1 VGHRTAVGHRARD
14 MTRSRTHAARLASR
28 ARSTRPASVTLLWLG
43 ALCLTRPAQALVSRF
58 SNAVIDSNGIE
69 TGSAEL
75 QRFYFL
81 TGGTFELTVTG
92 LSSSSPTPS
101 LWLVLCQYSEIS
113 FPLNFA
119 GAEGACVLALD
130 SYNGTNS
137 CFLSSLS
144 EGSEVRIQVLTKNQ
158 YSAGV
163 VLCDEGERITMSGV
177 AQSLNPNGEHLGSN
191 HVPIPRVY
199 LGFIILWIALAVTY
213 ALYLWKMRSI
223 ATWIHFFLV
232 VAMLTR
238 IAWLVAARQFWV
250 HASSTSAGIPLQRL
264 LFDSPSGDE
273 TETWMYLTFLALNQ
287 AVFFCF
293 FAVISQGWLITRRF
307 TERSEFFVDLGF
319 FVGLVAVN
327 VLCRRVD
334 SSAILIAL
342 YLLYPGTFGLALAN
356 CSRNL
361 KTLRLQSMMIMQRQQ
376 DGSRVIAAKEKIFRS
391 LQGVVFWYISLKIVA
406 SLASLFLEG
415 LEWCK
420 YLIDELIDLFA
431 SLLFG
436 SILKPNTVVNPF
448 NTHFVSD
455 WEAMFEGTINSIA
468 DRIAALGLSV
478 SEIPQPEFYVAHV
491 GARTDGQEARVDVSD
506 DEENEGVGCFH
517 LILVE
522 HPSERASIL
531 ANLAIAVPDQTIE
544 EDD

>member
-1 VGHRTAVGHRARD
+1 MGHRARD

-28 ARSTRPASVTLLWLG
+28 ARSTRLASVTLLWLG

-191 HVPIPRVY
+191 YVPIPRVY

-250 HASSTSAGIPLQRL
+250 HASSTSAGIPLQTL

-506 DEENEGVGCFH
+506 DEENAGVGCFH

>member
-1 VGHRTAVGHRARD
+1 VGHRTAMGHRARD

-28 ARSTRPASVTLLWLG
+28 ARSTRLASVTLLWLG

-191 HVPIPRVY
+191 YVPIPRVY

-250 HASSTSAGIPLQRL
+250 HASSTSAGIPLQTL

-506 DEENEGVGCFH
+506 DEENAGVGCFH

>member
-1 VGHRTAVGHRARD
+1 VGHRTAMGHRARD

-28 ARSTRPASVTLLWLG
+28 ARSTRLASVTLLWLG

-191 HVPIPRVY
+191 YVPIPRVY

-250 HASSTSAGIPLQRL
+250 HASSTSAGIPLQTL

>member
-1 VGHRTAVGHRARD
+1 
-14 MTRSRTHAARLASR
+14 MTRSRTRAARLASR
-28 ARSTRPASVTLLWLG
+28 ARSKRRASMSPLSLG
-43 ALCLTRPAQALVSRF
+43 ALIVSLCCARSHALVSRF
-58 SNAVIDSNGIE
+58 SNAVIDSSNIE

-75 QRFYFL
+75 QKFHFL
-81 TGGTFELTVTG
+81 SEGTFELTVTE
-92 LSSSSPTPS
+92 LSSSSATPS
-101 LWLVLCQYSEIS
+101 LWLVLCQRSEIS

-130 SYNGTNS
+130 SYNDTNS

-144 EGSEVRIQVLTKNQ
+144 EGSEVRIQVPTKKQ

-163 VLCDEGERITMSGV
+163 VVCDEGERVSLSGV

-191 HVPIPRVY
+191 YIPVPRVY
-199 LGFIILWIALAVTY
+199 LGFIILWTALAVSF
-213 ALYLWKMRSI
+213 ALYLWKMRSM
-223 ATWIHFFLV
+223 ATWIHLILV
-232 VAMLTR
+232 AATLTR

-250 HASSTSAGIPLQRL
+250 HASSTSAGIPLQTL

-273 TETWMYLTFLALNQ
+273 TETWMYLVFLALNQ

-293 FAVISQGWLITRRF
+293 FAVVSQGWLITRRF

-319 FVGLVAVN
+319 FVGLVVVN
-327 VLCRRVD
+327 ILCRRVE

-361 KTLRLQSMMIMQRQQ
+361 KTLRLQSMMIMQHQQ
-376 DGSRVIAAKEKIFRS
+376 DGSRVIAAKERIFRS

-406 SLASLFLEG
+406 SLASLFLDG

-420 YLIDELIDLFA
+420 YLIDELIDLYA

-436 SILKPNTVVNPF
+436 SILRPNTVVNPF

-478 SEIPQPEFYVAHV
+478 NEIPQPEFYVAHV
-491 GARTDGQEARVDVSD
+491 GARTDFEASSHVDVSD

-531 ANLAIAVPDQTIE
+531 ANLAIAVPDNIVIE

>member
-1 VGHRTAVGHRARD
+1 MGHRTAMGHRARD

-28 ARSTRPASVTLLWLG
+28 ARSTRLASVTLLWLG

-191 HVPIPRVY
+191 YVPIPRVY

-250 HASSTSAGIPLQRL
+250 HASSTSAGIPLQTL

-506 DEENEGVGCFH
+506 DEENAGVGCFH